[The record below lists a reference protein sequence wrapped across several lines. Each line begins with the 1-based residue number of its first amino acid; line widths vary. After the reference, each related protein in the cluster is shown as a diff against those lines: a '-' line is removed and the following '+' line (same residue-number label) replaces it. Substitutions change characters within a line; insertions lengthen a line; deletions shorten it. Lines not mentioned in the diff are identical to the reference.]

1 MKIMKAVI
9 LTNDYEPNEDVK
21 CKEQLMPMLLTKM
34 AQNEIEEHEESIVE
48 IKDQSEKDN
57 DIAMNKMKKLNAETN
72 VKGQC

>member
-1 MKIMKAVI
+1 MKEYVEQWKD
-9 LTNDYEPNEDVK
+9 TDYNRIQIQCYRKV
-21 CKEQLMPMLLTKM
+21 
-34 AQNEIEEHEESIVE
+34 NEIEEHEESIVE

>member
-1 MKIMKAVI
+1 
-9 LTNDYEPNEDVK
+9 
-21 CKEQLMPMLLTKM
+21 MLLTKM